1 DLAKSTTKVNPD
13 TLKDNLD
20 KETFAAQV
28 ERDSELNQI
37 MNIKAT
43 PTIYVND
50 KVIKKFSVY
59 DEIKETIEKEL
70 KGK

>member
-1 DLAKSTTKVNPD
+1 NQKMNVN
-13 TLKDNLD
+13 
-20 KETFAAQV
+20 
-28 ERDSELNQI
+28 
-37 MNIKAT
+37 AT

-50 KVIKKFSVY
+50 KVISDFSDY

>member
-1 DLAKSTTKVNPD
+1 ME
-13 TLKDNLD
+13 KDSD
-20 KETFAAQV
+20 
-28 ERDSELNQI
+28 LNQK
-37 MNIKAT
+37 MNIQAT

-50 KVIKKFSVY
+50 KVIKNFANY